1 MHHILVATDGSDSAN
16 RALDAAARIAKITGS
31 KLSILTVGGNLSG
44 DEMRQLARAEKD
56 IGAALDSMSER
67 ILIDARKQAE
77 AIGAPDVATEVKWG
91 DPAEAIIEAARAG
104 QADTIVIGRRG
115 RGRLAGLLLGSVSQ
129 KVASLAPCVV
139 TIVP

>member
-16 RALDAAARIAKITGS
+16 RALDAAARIAKVTGS
-31 KLSILTVGGNLSG
+31 KLSILTVGGSLFG

-56 IGAALDSMSER
+56 IGAALDSISQR
-67 ILIDARKQAE
+67 ILIDARKRAE

-115 RGRLAGLLLGSVSQ
+115 RDVLRACCWA
-129 KVASLAPCVV
+129 ASLRKSRALLPAS
-139 TIVP
+139 

>member
-1 MHHILVATDGSDSAN
+1 MPR
-16 RALDAAARIAKITGS
+16 RALPKSRAAS
-31 KLSILTVGGNLSG
+31 FPILTVGGGLSG

-56 IGAALDSMSER
+56 IGAALDSISER
-67 ILIDARKQAE
+67 ILIDARTRAE

-115 RGRLAGLLLGSVSQ
+115 RGSVLAGLLLGSVSQ
-129 KVASLAPCVV
+129 KVASLAPCIV